1 MKMNT
6 KNRLTLIPAMQ
17 VLATIIFVI
26 HCVNGVSKNLNNEN
40 KLINKQPNVWF
51 LAKNIE
57 SYLDKLPSL
66 AIRVDLLRP
75 GMNNFTMFAVDLGQD
90 SRNCNSTCKE
100 ARCNTLVVVL
110 LVLAGD
116 IEINPGP
123 VKFPCKM
130 CHKPVAVTQSC
141 NV

>member
-26 HCVNGVSKNLNNEN
+26 QCVNGVSKNLNNEN

-51 LAKNIE
+51 LAKNTE

-66 AIRVDLLRP
+66 VIRVDLLRP
-75 GMNNFTMFAVDLGQD
+75 GVKNFTMFVVDLGQD
-90 SRNCNSTCKE
+90 SHNCNSTCKE
-100 ARCNTLVVVL
+100 AR
-110 LVLAGD
+110 
-116 IEINPGP
+116 
-123 VKFPCKM
+123 
-130 CHKPVAVTQSC
+130 
-141 NV
+141 